1 MANVKFNSIPEM
13 IRDRAKTYST
23 KEVFRFIDKKTEEL
37 SSINWNEF
45 VDGSEKVSKALLG
58 SGYGENSKIGI
69 FSNNIPEWT
78 IADVG
83 ILDIRA
89 IVVPFFA
96 TASKEQCKYIIDET
110 EMKLMF
116 VGDKEQLGKAL
127 WLLDHTN
134 SLKQIVVFDTE
145 IPLEDKRC
153 VNFNDFC
160 DIKSSKE
167 IDVKLKDSRAKAA
180 LSDMV
185 TILYTSGTTGEPKG
199 VMLNNENFIHTF
211 KVHKMRLDLSDKDV
225 SMAFLPLSHIFER
238 TWSFYLMFCG
248 GTNFYNENPRKVIDV
263 LPIAKPTVMCTVPRF
278 FEKTYEGI
286 QKETENWPSTKKKI
300 FNWSIETGAKVSNI
314 RKKGKKIPVLLKIQY
329 NIADALVLKK
339 LRSIFGGNIRS
350 MPCSGAALP
359 LYLLKFFHATGI
371 FVNYGYGATE
381 TTATVSCFESDK
393 YEFESCGTLM
403 PELEVKFSDENEI
416 LIKGKIIFQG
426 YYKKPEETKA
436 VLKDGWYYTG
446 DEGYLTDDGN
456 LVMTDRLKDL
466 MKTSVGKYISPQKLE
481 TLLGQDAMIEQI
493 VVVGDN
499 RKFVAAL
506 IVPVME
512 QFQAAVE
519 KLGLKFDDVNK
530 MMDDK
535 QVRKLM
541 KERIDK
547 CQDELTGYEKVKEF
561 VLLAEPFSIE
571 GGTLTS
577 TLKTKRKVIVK
588 KYASLIDEMYA
599 G

>member
-1 MANVKFNSIPEM
+1 MASVNFKSIPEM

-23 KEVFRFIDKKTEEL
+23 REVFRFIDKNTNEL
-37 SSINWNEF
+37 SSMNWNEF
-45 VDGSEKVSKALLG
+45 VHRSENVSKALLER
-58 SGYGENSKIGI
+58 GYDENSKIGI

-78 IADVG
+78 IADIG

-89 IVVPFFA
+89 VVVPFFA

-110 EMKLMF
+110 GMKLMF
-116 VGDKEQLGKAL
+116 VGDKEQLEKAI

-134 SLKQIVVFDTE
+134 SLKQIVVFDTGLS
-145 IPLEDKRC
+145 LEDSRC
-153 VNFNDFC
+153 LNFNEFC
-160 DIKSSKE
+160 KITPAKE
-167 IDVKLKDSRAKAA
+167 IDKKLKDSRAKAT

-199 VMLNNENFIHTF
+199 VILNNENFIHTF
-211 KVHKMRLDLSDKDV
+211 KVHQMRLDLSDKDV

-238 TWSFYLMFCG
+238 TWSFYLMYCG
-248 GTNFYNENPRKVIDV
+248 GINFYNENPRKIIEV

-286 QKETENWPSTKKKI
+286 QKETESWPSTKKKI
-300 FNWSIETGAKVSNI
+300 FNWSIKTGAKVSNI
-314 RKKGKKIPVLLKIQY
+314 RKTGKRIPALLSMQY
-329 NIADALVLKK
+329 NIADKLVLKK
-339 LRSIFGGNIRS
+339 LRQIFGGNIRS

-381 TTATVSCFESDK
+381 TTATVSCFKSDV

-403 PELEVKFSDENEI
+403 PELEVKISDEKEI

-426 YYKKPEETKA
+426 YYKKPEETKE

-446 DEGYLTDDGN
+446 DEGYLTSDGN

-481 TLLGQDAMIEQI
+481 TLIGQDAMIEQV

-499 RKFVAAL
+499 KKFVAAL

-512 QFQAAVE
+512 QLQPAIE
-519 KLGLKFDDVNK
+519 KLGLKFDDANK
-530 MMDDK
+530 MVKDE
-535 QVRKLM
+535 QVKNFMR
-541 KERIDK
+541 ERIEK
-547 CQDELTGYEKVKEF
+547 CQEELTGYEKVKEF

-588 KYASLIDEMYA
+588 KYASLIDGMYA